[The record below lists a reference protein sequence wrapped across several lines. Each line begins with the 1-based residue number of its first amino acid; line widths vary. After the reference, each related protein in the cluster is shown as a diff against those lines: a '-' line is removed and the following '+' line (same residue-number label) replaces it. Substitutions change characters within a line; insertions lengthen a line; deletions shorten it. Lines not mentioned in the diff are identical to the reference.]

1 LYIDELKSS
10 SRCFFSEGK
19 NMKPEEVLELIQT
32 RRSIRQF
39 EDKQIEPQKVEQI
52 LQAGLYAPS
61 AGSRQ
66 SPIFMVM
73 QDEAEIET
81 LGKINRQAM
90 KISNARNVNTAQPSI
105 LDDPSLVSGFYGA
118 PCVIAILAPKNFK
131 YAKED
136 AACAAENMLLMA
148 HALDLGG
155 CIVARA
161 DQSFESE
168 YGKELLKKRGID
180 EDYEGVLFVLFGYPK
195 GKTFCKP
202 RKERIF

>member
-1 LYIDELKSS
+1 MQQPLL
-10 SRCFFSEGK
+10 FFERET
-19 NMKPEEVLELIQT
+19 MKPEEVLELIQT

-39 EDKQIEPQKVEQI
+39 EDKQIEPEKLEQI

-118 PCVIAILAPKNFK
+118 SCVIAILAPKKFSS
-131 YAKED
+131 
-136 AACAAENMLLMA
+136 M
-148 HALDLGG
+148 
-155 CIVARA
+155 
-161 DQSFESE
+161 
-168 YGKELLKKRGID
+168 
-180 EDYEGVLFVLFGYPK
+180 
-195 GKTFCKP
+195 P
-202 RKERIF
+202 RKILPVLPKTCF